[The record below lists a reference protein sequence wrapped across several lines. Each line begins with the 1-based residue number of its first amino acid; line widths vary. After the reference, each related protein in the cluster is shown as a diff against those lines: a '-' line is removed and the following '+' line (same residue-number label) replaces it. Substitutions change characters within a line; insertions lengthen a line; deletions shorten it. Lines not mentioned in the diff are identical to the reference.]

1 MPIDCSL
8 WHRFYVSKK
17 CFLQQYLEAAL
28 FYGETRRREVVE
40 ITEDLRNAVKD
51 IFEEMH
57 QYYNRGY
64 TPKVKT
70 GKMCNS
76 CSLKELCLPKLN
88 KQVSVKHYIDQ
99 MLKEEET

>member
-1 MPIDCSL
+1 M
-8 WHRFYVSKK
+8 HRFLCLEEMFSATIP
-17 CFLQQYLEAAL
+17 EAAL